1 MSAPRF
7 SSEGSDVKV
16 QVDIQVCLPNFRIKS
31 FQNIPGLLALDSSPQ
46 THAILMQ
53 HVWFPVF
60 LPPFSVLCLYC
71 SKIKWASLYHES
83 YASTH
88 AGLYVYRNREIGN
101 TPWYFECLMCMC
113 LHNKIQPILFPFL
126 QGLVWLL
133 NPDLIL
139 RSLTAKANR
148 QAGGEPSGVWLVPIH
163 GLSSFSFP
171 ALHFAFSLSL
181 FPSFPLSLFLSFSPV
196 FCCCCHFRL
205 CLA

>member
-1 MSAPRF
+1 MSD
-7 SSEGSDVKV
+7 SLH
-16 QVDIQVCLPNFRIKS
+16 CYLP
-31 FQNIPGLLALDSSPQ
+31 FQCFAYTAVRS
-46 THAILMQ
+46 
-53 HVWFPVF
+53 
-60 LPPFSVLCLYC
+60 
-71 SKIKWASLYHES
+71 KWASLYHES

-163 GLSSFSFP
+163 VLSSFSSL
-171 ALHFAFSLSL
+171 ALHFAFFLS
-181 FPSFPLSLFLSFSPV
+181 FALSLFLLFFLSLLCFVVILDYALLRSGGSSPT
-196 FCCCCHFRL
+196 
-205 CLA
+205 CLHYA